1 MVTKEE
7 KKWAARVEKRRAAQ
21 EAASAATSEQMNDV
35 DECQLAQVTGL
46 QACSEHA
53 SCLNTLG
60 SFSCTCEPG
69 FVLALDGKSCV
80 DVDECSFEDRCR
92 RELGN
97 ICVNTLGSYACN
109 CHTGFRAEKLACL
122 DVDECAETP
131 GLCDGIGVCENAL
144 GSYRCV
150 CQLGYRGNGTHCEDE
165 NECASGKHG
174 CDTNARCGNI
184 IGSYFCQCYQG
195 FNGDGHSCYDVDEC
209 SLNNGGCQHICFNI
223 PGTYQCSCRDG
234 YQLMDDTMNC
244 TDIDEC
250 KLQNGGCSHGCTNRL
265 GGYSCECPTLLVLDM
280 DNRTCVNITSCEL
293 RNGGCSHI
301 CTERVAGEVECSC
314 RAGWELSD
322 NQLVCQDVD
331 ECGDFT
337 NGGCE
342 QQCVNH
348 PGSFNCSCNKGYE
361 VRLDDP
367 SKCQPVCDPPCQNY
381 GVCVAPNTCDCPAG
395 YPGPGCSEPVLCEK
409 KCKNGGVCMGYNRCL
424 CESGFTG
431 DLCETGLPVPTPPP
445 GNTHAEP
452 NRAELKN
459 SMSHAALKNLRHHCN
474 PGRLPSSTP
483 GDSMRSTLVFPS
495 HGHSSQ
501 GQQPNFKEV
510 VNISYGDFHAMG
522 IKYITFV
529 RQILA
534 ASAYPELLKSGQL
547 PVDIEQRIV
556 QFFKD
561 WGKQSIGSYS
571 EDYGIGFVRRNVARF
586 IKKRDGG
593 IACDP
598 ENIYITNGATNGLQ
612 LILRLFD
619 YEEGPSQT
627 GVLVPVPSYTRFRIM
642 VDVAGGVNV
651 PYYLNEERSW
661 ALDMTELKRAVKCA
675 REHCSPKILYFIN
688 PGNPTGQVMSRRIM
702 EDIIKFAAEEKLLL
716 VADEVYQDQVFGDN
730 CSFLSFK
737 KVLFEMESV
746 YRDNV
751 ELVSVNSVSKAYLGE
766 GNQRTVF
773 GHHTV
778 LAIIVVLHFKYFTF
792 NLNTLEFVLLTTTHT
807 PSIPR
812 CGFRCGYMETV
823 NIDPEATTQLRR
835 LMTSSCHPSIIGQ
848 IVLDILM
855 KPPQPGEPSY
865 ENFNKEKTF
874 IMNTLA
880 RNSKLAVQTIN
891 ALPGLRCNPI
901 QASMFCYTRI
911 ELPSKALG
919 QCKVLDLYPSLFY
932 CMQLLDETGIV
943 LDPGTGFGEN
953 DGRDYIRYLNRPEC
967 FCSPSVPGTLK
978 TLHPFQISLDSSAL
992 AVMSLTSVVKH
1003 KECGDP
1009 SLTEDAFLIL
1019 WTGTSIKSE
1028 VDHVTSTLEGI
1039 PIMEP

>member
-1 MVTKEE
+1 M
-7 KKWAARVEKRRAAQ
+7 A
-21 EAASAATSEQMNDV
+21 
-35 DECQLAQVTGL
+35 
-46 QACSEHA
+46 
-53 SCLNTLG
+53 
-60 SFSCTCEPG
+60 
-69 FVLALDGKSCV
+69 
-80 DVDECSFEDRCR
+80 
-92 RELGN
+92 N
-97 ICVNTLGSYACN
+97 ICRTLNAQ
-109 CHTGFRAEKLACL
+109 FEKS
-122 DVDECAETP
+122 
-131 GLCDGIGVCENAL
+131 I
-144 GSYRCV
+144 R
-150 CQLGYRGNGTHCEDE
+150 QW
-165 NECASGKHG
+165 
-174 CDTNARCGNI
+174 
-184 IGSYFCQCYQG
+184 
-195 FNGDGHSCYDVDEC
+195 
-209 SLNNGGCQHICFNI
+209 
-223 PGTYQCSCRDG
+223 
-234 YQLMDDTMNC
+234 
-244 TDIDEC
+244 
-250 KLQNGGCSHGCTNRL
+250 KL
-265 GGYSCECPTLLVLDM
+265 E
-280 DNRTCVNITSCEL
+280 I
-293 RNGGCSHI
+293 
-301 CTERVAGEVECSC
+301 ERKIKE
-314 RAGWELSD
+314 
-322 NQLVCQDVD
+322 
-331 ECGDFT
+331 
-337 NGGCE
+337 
-342 QQCVNH
+342 
-348 PGSFNCSCNKGYE
+348 
-361 VRLDDP
+361 
-367 SKCQPVCDPPCQNY
+367 
-381 GVCVAPNTCDCPAG
+381 
-395 YPGPGCSEPVLCEK
+395 
-409 KCKNGGVCMGYNRCL
+409 
-424 CESGFTG
+424 
-431 DLCETGLPVPTPPP
+431 
-445 GNTHAEP
+445 
-452 NRAELKN
+452 
-459 SMSHAALKNLRHHCN
+459 
-474 PGRLPSSTP
+474 
-483 GDSMRSTLVFPS
+483 
-495 HGHSSQ
+495 

-766 GNQRTVF
+766 
-773 GHHTV
+773 
-778 LAIIVVLHFKYFTF
+778 
-792 NLNTLEFVLLTTTHT
+792 
-807 PSIPR
+807 

-919 QCKVLDLYPSLFY
+919 QCKVLHP
-932 CMQLLDETGIV
+932 
-943 LDPGTGFGEN
+943 
-953 DGRDYIRYLNRPEC
+953 
-967 FCSPSVPGTLK
+967 CST
-978 TLHPFQISLDSSAL
+978 
-992 AVMSLTSVVKH
+992 
-1003 KECGDP
+1003 
-1009 SLTEDAFLIL
+1009 
-1019 WTGTSIKSE
+1019 
-1028 VDHVTSTLEGI
+1028 
-1039 PIMEP
+1039 